1 MSTCV
6 QVSVTAEQN
15 CRLLTWSSSRLRQHL
30 TCDSHL
36 LLVFDLIIGNDIAS
50 KLYSTRCRSRH
61 TEAASS
67 VGVPATRSLP
77 LQLNVEYNH
86 HNHRSVHAVRGRP
99 GRPEELPLK
108 SRLPSFSGI
117 EWNIL
122 LYSCVDRDS
131 FVNKTY
137 LYYDLFI
144 TTIGR
149 EGDWHLAGISPHQSG
164 RAIFGQP
171 AAKNEKKPVR
181 LEAQFFGC

>member
-1 MSTCV
+1 MM
-6 QVSVTAEQN
+6 QNSVRSMLTLHPSLV
-15 CRLLTWSSSRLRQHL
+15 LLH
-30 TCDSHL
+30 
-36 LLVFDLIIGNDIAS
+36 
-50 KLYSTRCRSRH
+50 
-61 TEAASS
+61 
-67 VGVPATRSLP
+67 
-77 LQLNVEYNH
+77 
-86 HNHRSVHAVRGRP
+86 
-99 GRPEELPLK
+99 
-108 SRLPSFSGI
+108 
-117 EWNIL
+117 IL